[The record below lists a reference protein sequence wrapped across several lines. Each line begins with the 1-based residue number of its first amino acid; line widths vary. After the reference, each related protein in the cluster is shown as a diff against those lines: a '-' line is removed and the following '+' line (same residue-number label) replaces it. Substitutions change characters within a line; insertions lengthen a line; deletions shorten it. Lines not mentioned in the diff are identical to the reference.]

1 MTRFRPC
8 IDLHDGR
15 VKQIVGGSL
24 SDDGRP
30 RENFVSEK
38 PADWYAD
45 RYAQDG
51 LTGGHVIQLGKG
63 NEQAAISALAAYP
76 GGLHIGGGITVEN
89 ASTWLERGAS
99 HVIVTS
105 SIFDQNWRFSESKL
119 LALVREVGAER
130 LVLDLSCK
138 KTSGGWR
145 VAMNRWQTLT
155 DLEVTTEV
163 LDRLAACCAEF
174 LVHAVDVEGKCEGI
188 DRELASFLGGWGKR
202 PLTYAG
208 GIRSLQDLWEIERFS
223 DGRMDA
229 TIGSALDM
237 FGGTQVRYADCLR
250 FNSTLS
256 NKDQLRV
263 VMRSQLRALP
273 LDAVKGGSVQL
284 VDHLIKVL
292 VGLPS
297 EGAVALF
304 GGLTG
309 EPLLLELL
317 EHLVARG
324 SPVAFMDFAE
334 GELVPRLV
342 SGAADL
348 AKGPFGVL
356 VPDQRCPVIDPIS
369 LVCILT
375 PGLAFDEANGLRLGR
390 GKGHY
395 DRFFQR
401 SPSALRLGACWESQ
415 ILPNVPGESHDI
427 RMHGLVT
434 PERYVQFCGQ

>member
-24 SDDGRP
+24 SDDARP
-30 RENFVSEK
+30 RENFVSDM

-45 RYAQDG
+45 RYARDG
-51 LTGGHVIQLGKG
+51 LTGGHVIQLGNG
-63 NEQAAISALAAYP
+63 NEAAATAALAAYP
-76 GGLHIGGGITVEN
+76 GGLQIGGGITVEN
-89 ASTWLERGAS
+89 ASTWLDRGAS

-105 SIFDQNWRFSESKL
+105 SIFDQDWRFSEPKL
-119 LALVREVGAER
+119 SALVREVGADR

-138 KTSGGWR
+138 RTSDGWR

-155 DLEVTTEV
+155 DLEVTTQV
-163 LDRLAACCAEF
+163 LDGLAASCAEF

-188 DRELASFLGGWGKR
+188 DRELAAFLGGWGKL

-208 GIRSLQDLWEIERFS
+208 GIRSLQDLWEIEQLS
-223 DGRMDA
+223 EGRMDA
-229 TIGSALDM
+229 TIGSTLDM

-250 FNSTLS
+250 FNSAPS
-256 NKDQLRV
+256 KKEQLRV

-273 LDAVKGGSVQL
+273 LETVKADSALL
-284 VDHLIKVL
+284 VDRL
-292 VGLPS
+292 VKIIDELPS
-297 EGAVALF
+297 RGGVAIF

-324 SPVAFMDFAE
+324 VPTAFMDFADGE
-334 GELVPRLV
+334 MFPKLVRGAGELV
-342 SGAADL
+342 
-348 AKGPFGVL
+348 KGQFGVL
-356 VPDQRCPVIDPIS
+356 VPDQHCPHVDPAS
-369 LVCILT
+369 LACVLT
-375 PGLAFDEANGLRLGR
+375 PGLAFDETTGLRLGR

-395 DRFFQR
+395 DRFFER
-401 SPSALRLGACWESQ
+401 SPSALRLGVCWESQ
-415 ILPNVPGESHDI
+415 ILHDVPGEAHDV

-434 PERYVQFCGQ
+434 PDRYVQF